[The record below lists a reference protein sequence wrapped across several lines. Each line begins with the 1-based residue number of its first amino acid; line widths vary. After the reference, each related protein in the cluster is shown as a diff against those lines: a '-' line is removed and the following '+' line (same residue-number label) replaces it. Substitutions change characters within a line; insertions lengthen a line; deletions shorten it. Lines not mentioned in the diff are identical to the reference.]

1 MCISFSRRKSEK
13 YEALNA
19 DVVRGAFASSI
30 AVLQSAYGG
39 GDDEWKYI
47 LSPRTFWEHLPTEK
61 QNGCGMK
68 HVGFYGAREKVDGYE
83 I

>member
-1 MCISFSRRKSEK
+1 MRHSNQLFCNEK
-13 YEALNA
+13 DLQP
-19 DVVRGAFASSI
+19 VVFNMYSI
-30 AVLQSAYGG
+30 Q
-39 GDDEWKYI
+39 
-47 LSPRTFWEHLPTEK
+47 EHLPTEK